1 MFDISFYEWSY
12 VNSNSV
18 IDKKND
24 KGLFHMQNKSLWALR
39 ILNVINLPE
48 PKVQGS
54 LSNLFMCL
62 LVRPS
67 VCKLSSQEPL
77 GEIHRKIGT
86 TNL

>member
-1 MFDISFYEWSY
+1 
-12 VNSNSV
+12 
-18 IDKKND
+18 
-24 KGLFHMQNKSLWALR
+24 MQNKSLWALR
-39 ILNVINLPE
+39 IFNVINLPE

-54 LSNLFMCL
+54 LSNLF
-62 LVRPS
+62 